1 MYAKT
6 WWLANLLAFGYC
18 YGALQLMSP
27 TTFWTGSLIL
37 IGLFVYDVVMV
48 FYTPM
53 MMTVATK
60 IDAPIK
66 LVFPGPGRGSMLG
79 LGDVVL
85 PGIMIAIA
93 LRFDLYLHY
102 LRKQKTAST
111 PDSKEITKPKYE
123 EAAGQWGERFWTSG
137 SREVT
142 VADGARFPKVYF
154 KAALVGYSI
163 AMMVTITVMRI
174 WDHGQPALLYLVPG
188 VLGTLWG
195 TALVRGEWKLMWEY
209 TEDGSLDVEGDGEK
223 NSEKKGLNKEKEGL
237 FMGLLGSG
245 MDEKVD
251 KILAKA
257 KEEHAHHVFLFSLS
271 EPKLRKA
278 KAIEKSE

>member
-1 MYAKT
+1 
-6 WWLANLLAFGYC
+6 
-18 YGALQLMSP
+18 
-27 TTFWTGSLIL
+27 
-37 IGLFVYDVVMV
+37 
-48 FYTPM
+48 
-53 MMTVATK
+53 
-60 IDAPIK
+60 
-66 LVFPGPGRGSMLG
+66 
-79 LGDVVL
+79 
-85 PGIMIAIA
+85 
-93 LRFDLYLHY
+93 
-102 LRKQKTAST
+102 
-111 PDSKEITKPKYE
+111 
-123 EAAGQWGERFWTSG
+123 
-137 SREVT
+137 
-142 VADGARFPKVYF
+142 
-154 KAALVGYSI
+154 
-163 AMMVTITVMRI
+163 MRI

-278 KAIEKSE
+278 KVIEKSE